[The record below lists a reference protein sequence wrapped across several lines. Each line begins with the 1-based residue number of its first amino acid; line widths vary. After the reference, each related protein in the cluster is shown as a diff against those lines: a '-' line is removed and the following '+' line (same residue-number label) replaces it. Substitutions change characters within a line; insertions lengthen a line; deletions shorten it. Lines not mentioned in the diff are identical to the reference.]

1 MKKKLLITSAVL
13 SLLMVSNAFSQDT
26 VRRVL
31 PPDFDPHYNKII
43 PDKILEIGLPL
54 LVLFLLSNMVVNIF
68 KIRAENRLKEK
79 ALDRQ
84 LSEPALISLFS
95 EDKTLAKY
103 NYVKYFL
110 ILAALGVSFITIQ
123 LIATHNALY
132 VGYMAV
138 GLIALNVSVAFL
150 IYFFIIRKK

>member
-1 MKKKLLITSAVL
+1 MKKKFLITSAVL
-13 SLLMVSNAFSQDT
+13 SLSLISNVFSQDT

-31 PPDFDPHYNKII
+31 QPGYDPHYDKII
-43 PDKILEIGLPL
+43 PDKVFEIGLPL
-54 LVLFLLSNMVVNIF
+54 LVLFLLSNLVANIF

-84 LSEPALISLFS
+84 ISEDALISLFS

-103 NYVKYFL
+103 AYLKYFL

-123 LIATHNALY
+123 LLANANALY
-132 VGYMAV
+132 MGYMAV
-138 GLIALNVSVAFL
+138 GMIALNISVAFL

>member
-1 MKKKLLITSAVL
+1 MKKKLLIAPAVL
-13 SLLMVSNAFSQDT
+13 LLSSISDVFSQDT

-31 PPDFDPHYNKII
+31 QPEYDPHYNKII

-84 LSEPALISLFS
+84 LSESALISLFS
-95 EDKTLAKY
+95 EDNTLAKY
-103 NYVKYFL
+103 TYVKYFL
-110 ILAALGVSFITIQ
+110 ILAALGVSFITIH
-123 LIATHNALY
+123 LLASHNALY

-138 GLIALNVSVAFL
+138 GMIAINISVAFL